1 MKGAAMNR
9 SRREGSPLLRAGA
22 YAFLSIL
29 SIIILLPLVW
39 AFFSALKLN
48 EEVFTVPMRLLPATP
63 RWENFIEPF
72 KTSNF
77 GTYFKNS
84 FIVATSVTLI
94 VVLTSFLGGYS
105 FAKFNYP
112 GKRLLFVLIIS
123 TMMLPIQVILVPL
136 YLITRQLGWINSYA
150 GLIIPQAVS
159 GFGIFLMRQHIMT
172 IPDDFMN
179 QARIDGLGE
188 FGILWL
194 IIAPMSR
201 AVVSALIILTFLGNW
216 DSFLWP
222 LIVGSKESLR
232 TLPVGISLFFGE
244 YSSNYSQA
252 LAVSVVIMLPILVLF
267 VIFQR
272 QFVEGLART
281 GLK

>member
-1 MKGAAMNR
+1 MNR